1 MQGPPGTG
9 KTLQSSNAIIELL
22 KKNKRIAVTANS
34 HKVIH
39 NLLERVE
46 KLAENQGFLFKGLK
60 MGNPDNDDTYYKG
73 NLIKTDKNEK
83 HYIDALK
90 ERNTLLFAGTK
101 YHLSQWYY
109 RSKIDYLFIDEAG
122 QISIADLIALGG
134 VAKNIILVGDQLQL
148 GQPTQGSHPGL
159 SNNSVL
165 DYLLQGKDTIEDNR
179 GIFLNRTY
187 RMHPN
192 INSFVSEN
200 FYENKLLT
208 NPENQKRKIDL
219 PNNFFIKNEGIHTIL
234 MNHEDCTQTSEQEFK
249 KIDEIIKKLIGKKF
263 TDINNKV
270 RPLSIEDF
278 LIVSPYN
285 AQVNFL
291 LARLPA
297 GTRCGTIDRFQGQ
310 QAPVTI
316 ISMTSSDLESLPRD
330 KSFFFNRNRLNVAIS
345 RAQCLSIILF
355 NPKLLES
362 PPKTYEEF
370 KMINNFQK
378 LLKYQVN
385 TD

>member
-1 MQGPPGTG
+1 M
-9 KTLQSSNAIIELL
+9 
-22 KKNKRIAVTANS
+22 
-34 HKVIH
+34 
-39 NLLERVE
+39 
-46 KLAENQGFLFKGLK
+46 
-60 MGNPDNDDTYYKG
+60 
-73 NLIKTDKNEK
+73 
-83 HYIDALK
+83 
-90 ERNTLLFAGTK
+90 
-101 YHLSQWYY
+101 
-109 RSKIDYLFIDEAG
+109 
-122 QISIADLIALGG
+122 
-134 VAKNIILVGDQLQL
+134 

-165 DYLLQGKDTIEDNR
+165 DYLLQGKDTVEDNR
-179 GIFLNRTY
+179 GIFLSRTY

-192 INSFVSEN
+192 INSFISEN

-208 NPENQKRKIDL
+208 NPENKNRKIDF
-219 PNNFFIKNEGIHTIL
+219 PKNFFLNNEGIHTIL
-234 MNHEDCTQTSEQEFK
+234 MDHEDCTQTSEQEFK
-249 KIDEIIKKLIGKKF
+249 KIDEIIKKLIGRKF
-263 TDINNKV
+263 TDADNKE
-270 RPLSIEDF
+270 RPLTIEDF

-291 LARLPA
+291 LARLSE

-310 QAPVTI
+310 EAPVTI

-345 RAQCLSIILF
+345 RAQCLSVILF

-378 LLKYQVN
+378 LLKYRIN
-385 TD
+385 